1 MGQKR
6 LRRAIIYSAL
16 RVFLFVIIGLLG
28 SSSKGI
34 GQTSELSRP
43 PAAVLLHTDGVH
55 DFGGQVI
62 RCQRDEQ
69 VGILATVSVSLTIAN
84 AVIDGCDIGILVSGA
99 ATNSPPAATNQ
110 STFGPMTQNTNP
122 KWSAHV
128 QGIRMRVTN
137 IGIFLA
143 GSGSTA
149 SYNIV
154 GGARYG
160 IVVTG
165 DDNILVGNQSNDN
178 LKDGFLI
185 TGDRNLLEGNEA
197 RRNGGI
203 GIHVARMVPMIGNH
217 DFLSFIQDRGLSNI
231 IRGNTALENKR
242 DLEEFA
248 DCMSPPFTPL
258 NNEWSNNTFN
268 TRRPDCIE

>member
-1 MGQKR
+1 MGQKQSR
-6 LRRAIIYSAL
+6 ETIIYSVL
-16 RVFLFVIIGLLG
+16 RVFSFVIVCLLG
-28 SSSKGI
+28 SLSKSI
-34 GQTSELSRP
+34 GQTGELSRP
-43 PAAVLLHTDGVH
+43 PAAVLLQTDGVH
-55 DFGGQVI
+55 DFGDQVI
-62 RCQRDEQ
+62 RCQRGEQ
-69 VGILATVSVSLTIAN
+69 VGIVATVSVSLTIVN
-84 AVIDGCDIGILVSGA
+84 AVIEGCEIGILVSGGA
-99 ATNSPPAATNQ
+99 NGSPPSTNN
-110 STFGPMTQNTNP
+110 STAGPVTQNTKQ

-128 QGIRMRVTN
+128 QGIKMHVTN

-143 GSGSTA
+143 GHGSTA

-154 GGARYG
+154 GGAKYG

-165 DDNILVGNQSNDN
+165 DDNVLIGNQSNDN
-178 LKDGFLI
+178 LNDGFLI

-197 RRNGGI
+197 RRNGGV

-248 DCMSPPFTPL
+248 DCISPPFPPL
-258 NNEWSNNTFN
+258 NNQWSNNTFN

>member
-1 MGQKR
+1 MGPKQSG
-6 LRRAIIYSAL
+6 AIIYSVL
-16 RVFLFVIIGLLG
+16 RIFSFVIIGLLG
-28 SSSKGI
+28 SLSEGI
-34 GQTSELSRP
+34 SQTGALSRP
-43 PAAVLLHTDGVH
+43 AAAVLLQSDGIH

-62 RCQRDEQ
+62 RCQQGEQ
-69 VGILATVSVSLTIAN
+69 VGILATVVVSLTIAN
-84 AVIDGCDIGILVSGA
+84 AVVEGCEIGIVVSGGA
-99 ATNSPPAATNQ
+99 NGLPSATNN
-110 STFGPMTQNTNP
+110 STAGAVTQNTKQ

-128 QGIRMRVTN
+128 QAIRLRVTN

-143 GSGSTA
+143 GNGSTA

-154 GGARYG
+154 GGAKYG

-165 DDNILVGNQSNDN
+165 DDNVLIGNQSNDN
-178 LKDGFLI
+178 RNDGFLI

-197 RRNGGI
+197 RGNGGA
-203 GIHVARMVPMIGNH
+203 GIHVARMVPMVGNH
-217 DFLSFIQDRGLSNI
+217 HFLSFIQDRGLSNI

-242 DLEEFA
+242 DLEEFSE
-248 DCMSPPFTPL
+248 CMSPPFPPL

>member
-1 MGQKR
+1 MGQKQSPG
-6 LRRAIIYSAL
+6 ATIYSVL
-16 RVFLFVIIGLLG
+16 RVFSFVIIGLLG
-28 SSSKGI
+28 SLSKSI

-43 PAAVLLHTDGVH
+43 SAALLLQTDGVH

-62 RCQRDEQ
+62 RCQGGEQ
-69 VGILATVSVSLTIAN
+69 VGIVATVSASLTIAN
-84 AVIDGCDIGILVSGA
+84 AVVEGCDIGILVSGGA
-99 ATNSPPAATNQ
+99 SNSPPAGTNQ
-110 STFGPMTQNTNP
+110 STFGPVTQNTNP

-128 QGIRMRVTN
+128 QGIRTRVTN

-143 GSGSTA
+143 GNGSTA
-149 SYNIV
+149 SFNIV

-165 DDNILVGNQSNDN
+165 DDNVLIGNQSNDN
-178 LKDGFLI
+178 LHDGFLI

-197 RRNGGI
+197 RRNGRVGI
-203 GIHVARMVPMIGNH
+203 RVARMVPMIANH
-217 DFLSFIQDRGLSNI
+217 HFLSLIQDRGLSNI
-231 IRGNTALENKR
+231 IRANTALENKR
-242 DLEEFA
+242 DLEEFSE
-248 DCMSPPFTPL
+248 CVSPPFPPL